1 MISNVL
7 FEEVLEK
14 DNYFAVHEKSIQ
26 KLAIEIFK
34 ADNTLLALLVNETFQ
49 FEASK
54 QNLWSIM
61 LTMKKMA
68 SNLYHISH
76 TRSEISYR

>member
-26 KLAIEIFK
+26 KLATEIFK

-49 FEASK
+49 FEE
-54 QNLWSIM
+54 
-61 LTMKKMA
+61 
-68 SNLYHISH
+68 NLYNFRHQNKIYG
-76 TRSEISYR
+76 RSC

>member
-34 ADNTLLALLVNETFQ
+34 VDNRLSVLLVNETFQ
-49 FEASK
+49 LRK
-54 QNLWSIM
+54 TLDNLQF
-61 LTMKKMA
+61 
-68 SNLYHISH
+68 
-76 TRSEISYR
+76 

>member
-49 FEASK
+49 FEE
-54 QNLWSIM
+54 
-61 LTMKKMA
+61 
-68 SNLYHISH
+68 NLYNLRHQNKIYG
-76 TRSEISYR
+76 RSC